1 VIRFRSLW
9 ALLTVGSLA
18 LFGQSIAPVAQDEIK
33 PAGRRIVG
41 GEKTD
46 IKQHPWQ
53 VALNIRV
60 ADRIYLCGGS
70 IIADRWVLTAAH
82 CFNRSTHPKKVR
94 AKTAVN
100 NYQTQGVWADIDR
113 IVIHEAYD
121 SGTHEHDIALIR
133 LSSPPRGAVIPLVAP
148 DKSIPVGQPLEVTG
162 WGATTEGG
170 DGSRLLLK
178 ATVPLTDNDTCN
190 GPSAYAGAIKAGML
204 CAGYRDGG
212 VDSCQGDSGGPLVW
226 RSSHGPVLVGVVSWG
241 EGCARTLKYGVYT
254 RVSRYADL
262 VGNVIVRYG
271 N

>member
-1 VIRFRSLW
+1 
-9 ALLTVGSLA
+9 LA
-18 LFGQSIAPVAQDEIK
+18 VWSVAQFGQPTASVAQDEIK

-41 GEKTD
+41 GEKTS

-53 VALNIRV
+53 VALNITI

-82 CFNRSTHPKKVR
+82 CFKQSTHPKEVR

-113 IVIHEAYD
+113 IVIHEGYD
-121 SGTHEHDIALIR
+121 PGTHEHDIALVR
-133 LSSPPRGAVIPLVAP
+133 LSSPPRGTVIPLAAP
-148 DKSIPVGQPLEVTG
+148 EKSIPVGQPLEVTG
-162 WGATTEGG
+162 WGATAEGG
-170 DGSRLLLK
+170 DGSRQLLK
-178 ATVPLTDNDTCN
+178 ATVPLADNDTCN
-190 GPSAYAGAIKAGML
+190 APSAYAGTIKAGMM

-226 RSSHGPVLVGVVSWG
+226 RSADGAVLVGVVSWG
-241 EGCARTLKYGVYT
+241 EGCARKLKYGVYT
-254 RVSRYADL
+254 RVSRYVDWI
-262 VGNVIVRYG
+262 GSVIVQHG